1 MRKLRTSSRMRKGR
15 MLRNL
20 RTFCLLLMAT
30 SCEQLVLDYLSNV
43 TVFAVNDLKTD
54 LSVVI

>member
-20 RTFCLLLMAT
+20 RTFGLLLMAT
-30 SCEQLVLDYLSNV
+30 SCERLVLDDLS
-43 TVFAVNDLKTD
+43 TVFAVNDFKTD